1 MAFEDLLD
9 HKCAIYH
16 LKEKKDGQDLGF
28 GIKDTEFSYDA
39 VPDLNDIPCHFHVKN
54 NGMGSIEQTEDAN
67 EYIVVGKLQFPVGT
81 EVYVNDKIVDL
92 GTGLVY
98 TAEIPRNIRD
108 HHIMVQVQRKGK
120 VKGAL

>member
-16 LKEKKDGQDLGF
+16 MTEESKSLGF
-28 GIKDTEFSYDA
+28 GIDA
-39 VPDLNDIPCHFHVKN
+39 SNFTYPDKPDLDNVSCHFNVKN
-54 NGMGSIEQTEDAN
+54 AGTGTMEQTEDAN
-67 EYIVVGKLQFPVGT
+67 EYIVTGKLQLPIGV

-92 GTGLVY
+92 ETGLVY
-98 TAEIPRNIRD
+98 TAEIPRNIRG

>member
-16 LKEKKDGQDLGF
+16 LKEKKEGKDLGF
-28 GIKDTEFSYDA
+28 GIKDTEFSYDE
-39 VPDLNDIPCHFHVKN
+39 VPDLTDIPCHFNVKN
-54 NGMGSIEQTEDAN
+54 NGVGSIEQTEDAN
-67 EYIVVGKLQFPVGT
+67 EYIVVGKLQLPIGT

>member
-16 LKEKKDGQDLGF
+16 MIKEGKSLGF
-28 GIKDTEFSYDA
+28 GIKNAEFSYND
-39 VPDLNDIPCHFHVKN
+39 VPDLDEVECHFNVK
-54 NGMGSIEQTEDAN
+54 GGTGSMEQTEDAN
-67 EYIVVGKLQFPVGT
+67 EYIVVGKLQLPIGT

-92 GTGLVY
+92 CTGLVY
-98 TAEIPRNIRD
+98 IAEIPRNIRN

-120 VKGAL
+120 VNGAL

>member
-1 MAFEDLLD
+1 MAFDDLLD

-16 LKEKKDGQDLGF
+16 LKDKKDGKTLGF
-28 GIKDTEFSYDA
+28 GIEDTDFYYDKI
-39 VPDLNDIPCHFHVKN
+39 PDLDNIPCHFNVKN
-54 NGMGSIEQTEDAN
+54 SGIGSMEQTEDAN
-67 EYIVVGKLQFPVGT
+67 EYIMVGKLQLPLGT

-92 GTGLVY
+92 GTGLIY

-108 HHIMVQVQRKGK
+108 HHIMVQIQRKGK